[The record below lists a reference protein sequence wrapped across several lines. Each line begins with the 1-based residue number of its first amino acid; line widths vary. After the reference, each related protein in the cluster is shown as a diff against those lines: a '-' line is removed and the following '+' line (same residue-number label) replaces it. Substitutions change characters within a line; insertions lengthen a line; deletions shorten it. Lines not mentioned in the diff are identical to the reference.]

1 MGQRY
6 YVDPQRIEACTGQLE
21 EIATLV
27 RSMTE
32 EFLDGLAPTVNWPGH
47 EGEFAEKAKPQE
59 QKERQTTK
67 DTMMSIRDAL
77 VGITDSTLSQVE
89 MMKRTRDQNIED
101 VERGNSRI
109 ETEGLGD
116 SVGVDVDGVGNRG
129 HH

>member
-6 YVDPQRIEACTGQLE
+6 YVDPHRIEALAGQLE
-21 EIATLV
+21 EISSLA

-32 EFLDGLAPTVNWPGH
+32 EFLDELAPTVRWPGT

-77 VGITDSTLSQVE
+77 VGITDATLSQVR
-89 MMKRTRDQNIED
+89 MMKDTRDRNIEGI
-101 VERGNSRI
+101 EQRNSRI
-109 ETEGLGD
+109 ETDGLNGD
-116 SVGVDVDGVGNRG
+116 GGPSG
-129 HH
+129 HGRR

>member
-6 YVDPQRIEACTGQLE
+6 YADPQRIEALARQLE
-21 EIATLV
+21 EIGTLT

-32 EFLDGLAPTVNWPGH
+32 EFLDELAPTVNWPGT

-77 VGITDSTLSQVE
+77 VGITDATVSQVR
-89 MMKRTRDQNIED
+89 MMKDTRDRNIEN
-101 VERGNSRI
+101 VEQGTNRI
-109 ETEGLGD
+109 DTDGLG
-116 SVGVDVDGVGNRG
+116 GPGG
-129 HH
+129 HGRR